1 MRYLADLATLFP
13 GASHVTDKRPDNF
26 LYLGLIKR
34 LFPGAKII
42 NTTRDPLD
50 NCLSIYFLHVDHRMG
65 YALDLIDT
73 AHYYR
78 QYRRLMRHWKLLFGA
93 DILDFDYD
101 QFVGAPRPAV
111 EKLLAF
117 CGLDWEDGCMAF
129 IGFATQ
135 SRPRASGKCENRSIS
150 RSSGRWRNYA
160 RHLDPLRAAL
170 GDLGDPAATNA

>member
-1 MRYLADLATLFP
+1 M
-13 GASHVTDKRPDNF
+13 
-26 LYLGLIKR
+26 YLGLIKR

-42 NTTRDPLD
+42 NTTRDPVD

-65 YALDLIDT
+65 YALDLMDT

-78 QYRRLMRHWKLLFGA
+78 QYRRLMRHWKSLFGA

-129 IGFATQ
+129 HRVRNAVKTASAGRCGNRCISA
-135 SRPRASGKCENRSIS
+135 RPVAGGTTRVTSI
-150 RSSGRWRNYA
+150 RCVWQ
-160 RHLDPLRAAL
+160 L
-170 GDLGDPAATNA
+170 GDLQDPAATSV